1 MIRYKLVQ
9 KYEKTD
15 YRNAERH
22 KDKKTKIRKDNTQ
35 NLDELSNIC
44 YERKMKR

>member
-15 YRNAERH
+15 YRNTERH

-35 NLDELSNIC
+35 DSEGFQTNSN
-44 YERKMKR
+44 EKR